1 MKLEFK
7 NVTKQY
13 GEISA
18 VDNVNCVMGKGI
30 YGLLGVN
37 GAGKTT
43 LMRMICTIAQP
54 SKGQILWDGKD
65 IWKMGGAYREILGY
79 LPQDFGYYPD
89 LTVYDYLMYIS
100 SIKGLKM
107 TFAHK
112 KVKQLLKQVGMEKYS
127 KRKMKNLSG
136 GMVRR
141 VGIAQAMLN
150 NPQILVLDEPT
161 AGLDPNERIRFRNL
175 ISELSEERLVLL
187 STHIVSDIEY
197 IANNIMLMRDGK
209 LFYSDTAE
217 HLLLS
222 MKEKVWQCNVPKN
235 MVDKY
240 AKEYLV
246 GNIKTTENGAE
257 LRIISRVKPTEDA
270 VSVEKNLE
278 DAFLLYFGEKSG
290 EKHDV

>member
-7 NVTKQY
+7 NVTKRY
-13 GEISA
+13 GMVNA
-18 VDNVNCVMGKGI
+18 VDNIDCVMEKGV

-43 LMRMICTIAQP
+43 LMRMICTIIQP
-54 SKGQILWDGKD
+54 SEGEILWNGDD
-65 IWKMGGAYREILGY
+65 IWKLGSDYRKILGY

-89 LTVYDYLMYIS
+89 LSVYDYMIYIA
-100 SIKGLKM
+100 SIKGIK
-107 TFAHK
+107 TAYARK
-112 KVKQLLKQVGMEKYS
+112 KVEHLLNQVGMEKFS
-127 KRKMKNLSG
+127 KTKMKNLSG

-150 NPQILVLDEPT
+150 NPKILVLDEPT

-197 IANNIMLMRDGK
+197 IANEIMLMKNGK
-209 LFYSDTAE
+209 LFYTGNSKK
-217 HLLLS
+217 LLS
-222 MKEKVWQCNVPKN
+222 SMKKDVWHCQVDRN

-240 AKEYLV
+240 MKEYIV
-246 GNIKTTENGAE
+246 GNIRTTEMGTE
-257 LRIISRVKPTEDA
+257 LRIISEKKPTEDA
-270 VSVEKNLE
+270 VLVEKNLE
-278 DAFLLYFGEKSG
+278 DAFLLYFGEKS
-290 EKHDV
+290 EER